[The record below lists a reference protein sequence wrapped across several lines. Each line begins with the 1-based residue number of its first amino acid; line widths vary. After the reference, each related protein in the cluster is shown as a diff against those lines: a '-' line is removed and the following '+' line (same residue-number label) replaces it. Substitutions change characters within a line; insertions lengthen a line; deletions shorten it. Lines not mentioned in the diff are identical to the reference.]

1 MKPKR
6 QRFGCALAMVLIAT
20 ALAQPVRAACTMQTE
35 MSNAQA
41 QEQQR
46 RLNNINTNFQQL
58 QLLNQLQTACL
69 ENFPDYPT
77 QYLGNSSVMTTAFN
91 KIKQA
96 SCQSLA
102 NKARQTSAQAM
113 AAAQAQVQQQIDAIQ
128 KSVTGSTAG
137 SSGLLSGAVNQVTPS
152 SSSVFS
158 TITGSLA
165 RLFQ

>member
-1 MKPKR
+1 MNPKR
-6 QRFGCALAMVLIAT
+6 RSFGCALAMMLIAM
-20 ALAQPVRAACTMQTE
+20 ALAQPVQASCTMQTE

-102 NKARQTSAQAM
+102 NKARQTSVQEM

-128 KSVTGSTAG
+128 KNVTGSTAG
-137 SSGLLSGAVNQVTPS
+137 SSGLLSGAVGQVTPS
-152 SSSVFS
+152 SSGVLS

>member
-1 MKPKR
+1 VKPKR
-6 QRFGCALAMVLIAT
+6 QSFGCALAMVLIAT
-20 ALAQPVRAACTMQTE
+20 ALAQPVQAACTMQTE

-102 NKARQTSAQAM
+102 NKARQTSSQAM

-128 KSVTGSTAG
+128 KNVAGSTAG
-137 SSGLLSGAVNQVTPS
+137 SSGLLSGTVSQVTPS
-152 SSSVFS
+152 SSGVLS

>member
-1 MKPKR
+1 MKQIR
-6 QRFGCALAMVLIAT
+6 QYFGRKLALPMIVAAF
-20 ALAQPVRAACTMQTE
+20 AQPVQAACTMQTQ
-35 MSNAQA
+35 MTNAQA

-69 ENFPDYPT
+69 ESFPDYPT
-77 QYLGNSSVMTTAFN
+77 QYLGNGSVMTTAFN

-113 AAAQAQVQQQIDAIQ
+113 AAAPAEVQQQINNIEQ
-128 KSVTGSTAG
+128 NVTKATGGSIG
-137 SSGLLSGAVNQVTPS
+137 MLSGAANQVMPS
-152 SSSVFS
+152 SSGVLSS
-158 TITGSLA
+158 ITNSLS